1 MLGFRRE
8 DVVHPLNG
16 FGMLIPAV
24 ERFNILGAIFSSSLF
39 PNRAPQGHV
48 TVTCYLSSTRA
59 PELGLV
65 GEDQA
70 VALTL
75 KDLSAILGVRGQPT
89 FRHYFA
95 FPKAIPQYEVGY
107 GRFKQLMDD
116 IEKQAPG
123 FFFAGHY
130 RDGISL
136 GDSIVSGCN
145 SVERVARCLGNP
157 TPTPPKEGSKTPEA
171 VRQFPSFQGSG
182 VGSPS
187 GTGPA

>member
-1 MLGFRRE
+1 MRWE
-8 DVVHPLNG
+8 HD
-16 FGMLIPAV
+16 IPEV

-39 PNRAPQGHV
+39 PNRAPAGHV
-48 TVTCYLSSTRA
+48 TLTCYLGGTRA

-65 GEDQA
+65 GEEKA
-70 VALTL
+70 VELTL
-75 KDLSAILGVRGQPT
+75 KDLTAILGVRGQPT

-136 GDSIVSGCN
+136 GDSIVSGHN
-145 SVERVARCLGNP
+145 TVERIEKFLMSTASRP
-157 TPTPPKEGSKTPEA
+157 QT
-171 VRQFPSFQGSG
+171 Q
-182 VGSPS
+182 
-187 GTGPA
+187 GTGIAVSA